1 MRKYKSLIGEKEE
14 AYLIQNFGKSFL
26 EIVNLP
32 ETEQEAIDQKL
43 WYDLE
48 NDDQNHEASLIA
60 NRVLINWGRYEHGM
74 IEEDE

>member
-26 EIVNLP
+26 EIMNLP

-48 NDDQNHEASLIA
+48 NDDLNHEASLIA
-60 NRVLINWGRYEHGM
+60 NKVLINWGRYEHGM

>member
-26 EIVNLP
+26 EIMNLP
-32 ETEQEAIDQKL
+32 EMEQEAIDQKL

-48 NDDQNHEASLIA
+48 NDNLNHEASLIA
-60 NRVLINWGRYEHGM
+60 NKVLINWGRYEHGM

>member
-26 EIVNLP
+26 EIMNLS
-32 ETEQEAIDQKL
+32 EMEQEAIDQKL

-48 NDDQNHEASLIA
+48 NDDLNHEASLIA
-60 NRVLINWGRYEHGM
+60 NKVLINWGRYEHGM

>member
-26 EIVNLP
+26 EIANLP

-48 NDDQNHEASLIA
+48 NDDQNHEASLIS